1 MLNSTNQQQQQTQS
15 RIRINYQIKAS
26 QVRLIDTDGA
36 NLGVVSLQEALR
48 QAKDKELDLVEI
60 NGKSNPVV
68 AKIIDYGKFKY
79 EEKKKLQAM
88 KKNQQVSE
96 LKEIVIRPNTGE
108 NDLLHKIQQAKEFLA
123 DGHKVKFSVRFRG
136 REISHPEIGQDK
148 LRWCFQQLENEIV
161 PEPQIS
167 LEGKVMWS
175 IVMPK
180 KN

>member
-108 NDLLHKIQQAKEFLA
+108 NDLLHKIQQA
-123 DGHKVKFSVRFRG
+123 
-136 REISHPEIGQDK
+136 
-148 LRWCFQQLENEIV
+148 
-161 PEPQIS
+161 
-167 LEGKVMWS
+167 
-175 IVMPK
+175 
-180 KN
+180 